1 MDPLDEA
8 LELLGYEEVEKEGF
22 ARRRAKPLTPRAQK
36 ELGMWHD
43 WNNSGRKPVQLRP
56 LVQSLQPLVK
66 NRSRIFENRV
76 RDIPPS
82 AIQSEFSDQLL
93 GALETFNPNKGRMTT
108 WINRRLMKANR
119 FINTYQNP
127 ARIGEK
133 RIGEITQFQTAEA
146 TLRQQYGR
154 SPTAHEIGDF
164 AKLPVRD
171 VRKLQKEV
179 RRAHPV
185 GHFGQGDADPTS
197 ITPSKTKEIM
207 SLLPHDLTTD
217 EGAVFEYVHGTGG
230 KQRMG
235 TGNIAKKL
243 NMSAPKVSRLK
254 KAIANKWRQYE
265 S

>member
-1 MDPLDEA
+1 MDPIDEA

-22 ARRRAKPLTPRAQK
+22 ARRRAKPLSPRAQR

-43 WNNSGRKPVQLRP
+43 WNNGGRKPTQLRP

-133 RIGEITQFQTAEA
+133 RIGEITQFQNAEE
-146 TLRQQYGR
+146 TLRQQFGR
-154 SPTAHEIGDF
+154 SPTAFEISDH
-164 AKLPVRD
+164 AKLPLRD

-185 GHFGQGDADPTS
+185 GHFGPADPTS

-207 SLLPHDLTTD
+207 TLLPHDLSTD
-217 EGAVFEYVHGTGG
+217 ERAVFEYVHGTGG
-230 KQRMG
+230 KPRIG
-235 TGNIAKKL
+235 TGAIAKQL
-243 NMSAPKVSRLK
+243 RMSAPKVSRLK
-254 KAIANKWRQYE
+254 KSIADKWKQYE
-265 S
+265 D